1 MKSLLITGAILT
13 AFSLVGYSLYSNLQ
27 SQLLEATEN
36 LATASASLS
45 TAEATIEEIQAAQE
59 ALELEMIQLNTS
71 FSEIRQNNQILQET
85 FESHDLN
92 ALAYERPI
100 LLESII
106 NNASAEALRC
116 LELISGSA
124 LTQQEREATSAE
136 QFNSECP
143 WIYYDVIRMQSD
155 E

>member
-1 MKSLLITGAILT
+1 MKSLLITGAILI

-27 SQLLEATEN
+27 NQLLEATEN

-45 TAEATIEEIQAAQE
+45 AAEATIEEIQAAQE

-124 LTQQEREATSAE
+124 LTQQEREASSAE